1 MNNKHQSKK
10 MFALK
15 KKTKKHPITTH
26 TGKPRLCENTMSCRL
41 ISISFLPL

>member
-15 KKTKKHPITTH
+15 KKKKNTVSPH
-26 TGKPRLCENTMSCRL
+26 TQGTQGCVKTLC
-41 ISISFLPL
+41 PVD

>member
-15 KKTKKHPITTH
+15 KKKKHPITTH
-26 TGKPRLCENTMSCRL
+26 TGDPRLCENTMSCRL

>member
-15 KKTKKHPITTH
+15 KKKSTLSPH
-26 TGKPRLCENTMSCRL
+26 TQGTQGCVKTPC
-41 ISISFLPL
+41 PVD

>member
-15 KKTKKHPITTH
+15 KKKTPYHHTHKEPKVVWKHYV
-26 TGKPRLCENTMSCRL
+26 L
-41 ISISFLPL
+41 